1 MLGAA
6 GKAAVEAAQAVGK
19 KAPEVA
25 GKALGK
31 AGDFAKAHPEE
42 VYQAA
47 KKAKEVVMG
56 SSRGGGGEPAVCAR
70 LSVTR
75 WPAAE
80 PAAAPGGWGLLEWA
94 LVGVGLAAAATAGV
108 VAYRRW
114 KGL

>member
-6 GKAAVEAAQAVGK
+6 GKAAVEAAQVVGK
-19 KAPEVA
+19 SATGAA

-56 SSRGGGGEPAVCAR
+56 SSHGGGEPAVSAR

-80 PAAAPGGWGLLEWA
+80 PAAAPDGWGLLQWA
-94 LVGVGLAAAATAGV
+94 VVGVGLAAAVTAGV